1 MAVSSGF
8 FNSVNHDRL
17 YNADQLSSIFDG
29 IITEGVYLNVG
40 SAFKVTPLSEANDT
54 VIVGTGRAWFMHTWT
69 YNDSDFTITLE
80 PPNNFMERI
89 DAIVID
95 VDKTE
100 SVRKNSIL
108 YIQGTAASGAT
119 PPVLVN
125 EDNHKQYPIAYITR
139 PAGTSSPV
147 LSSQIQY
154 LVGISCPV
162 VTGPLEV
169 INSENFF
176 EQMRGEFDEWF
187 DGIMDTM
194 DENVVTNIL
203 AQIEELRQEIE
214 DKPVGILNTG
224 VTNAYVSNEVISS
237 ISSFNLNNT
246 STNEMAERLV
256 TFLPDGTI
264 LSANY
269 GGVSIFSSDGVK
281 IVDNHTPSC
290 NIDNKLCQTN
300 FDLYPVTFKTLYYE
314 VNHIPVHLNNLN
326 NQTSGSLSITVYV
339 QNISI
344 TSDHVVSN
352 NTTSAVLI
360 NNATLPVTKLNDEY
374 NDFVSGYRT
383 ESINAVPLDNGSYF
397 SFIEYAAGIANS
409 GHDYDFNTFGGKYF
423 VRFISLSDDGVI
435 TTTFSDDYSMP
446 NNETISTEQLQTY
459 CERLK
464 INFIRAYTVEYGA
477 YELVGAPGIMLYKL
491 DNGSI
496 VAFSK
501 GNGADVEVSNDYKV
515 TPASAQPSVE
525 NFVIINSSGTSATV
539 YNSGNSSG
547 YDLIESL
554 YLLMNNDAKGYLV
567 ANNDYTI
574 DEISNSENYK
584 YVTLNGIPES
594 NKTRY
599 ADHYYIGASNISYD
613 IEFGSFIGVKKSDYY
628 SAVSPTG
635 CNVLIG
641 DNGGTAV
648 VKKGVSTI
656 DTSTLQNGM
665 YGPFKTRYEDSQKV
679 MYIFTTPYYIKNSN
693 FVSQPFTY
701 DSGSKKIYAKRVSS
715 AVSGSNTAPIIVTI
729 SKE

>member
-29 IITEGVYLNVG
+29 VITEGVYLNVG
-40 SAFKVTPLSEANDT
+40 SAFKITPLSEANDT

-69 YNDSDFTITLE
+69 YNDSDYTITLE

-108 YIQGTAASGAT
+108 YVQGTAASGAT
-119 PPVLVN
+119 PPVLIN

-176 EQMRGEFDEWF
+176 QQMQGEFDEWF
-187 DGIMDTM
+187 NGIMDTM

-214 DKPVGILNTG
+214 DKPVGILNSG
-224 VTNAYVSNEVISS
+224 VTNAYVMNETISS

-300 FDLYPVTFKTLYYE
+300 FDLYPITFKTLYYE
-314 VNHIPVHLNNLN
+314 VSHNAVHMNHLNNLTN
-326 NQTSGSLSITVYV
+326 GSLTITAYV

-352 NTTSAVLI
+352 NTTSTVLI
-360 NNATLPVTKLNDEY
+360 NNVVLPANATSENR
-374 NDFVSGYRT
+374 NDFHSAYRT
-383 ESINAVPLDNGSYF
+383 ESINAVPLDDGSYF
-397 SFIEYAAGIANS
+397 SFIEYAAGIANTS
-409 GHDYDFNTFGGKYF
+409 YQYEHETYGGKYF
-423 VRFISLSDDGVI
+423 VRFISLSDDGIV
-435 TTTFSDDYSMP
+435 TTTFSDDYSLP
-446 NNETISTEQLQTY
+446 DTGTSIDTLKTY

-464 INFIRAYTVEYGA
+464 INFIRAYTVKYGA
-477 YELVGAPGIMLYKL
+477 YGLAGAPGIMLYKL

-501 GNGADVEVSNDYKV
+501 GNGADIEVSNNYKV
-515 TPASAQPSVE
+515 TPSAAQPTIE

-554 YLLMNNDAKGYLV
+554 YLLTNNDSKGYLV

-574 DEISNSENYK
+574 DEVSNSENYK

-594 NKTRY
+594 SKTRY

-641 DNGGTAV
+641 NNGGTAV
-648 VKKGVSTI
+648 IKKGVATI
-656 DTSTLQNGM
+656 NTSQLQNGM

-679 MYIFTTPYYIKNSN
+679 MYIFTTPYYTKNSV
-693 FVSQPFTY
+693 FVTQPWTDDEY
-701 DSGSKKIYAKRVSS
+701 TIYAKRVSS
-715 AVSGSNTAPIIVTI
+715 AVTGSNTAPIIVTI
-729 SKE
+729 GKE